1 MKTALI
7 DKTLNLVVQVNP
19 FGETFEVDSAHEWV
33 NCPDEITAGNYNYIG
48 GQFIPMPPPPPP
60 PPPTAEENKQAA
72 IARLQKTDW
81 TIIPDVGDP
90 TKSNPYLANV
100 QEFVVWRSAVRQYA
114 INPVAGNIQWPV
126 KPTEQWVTV

>member
-19 FGETFEVDSAHEWV
+19 LGETFEVDPSLEWV
-33 NCPDEITAGNYNYIG
+33 NCPDEITSGNYNYIDS
-48 GQFIPMPPPPPP
+48 QFIPVPPPPPP

-81 TIIPDVGDP
+81 TTIPDVGDP
-90 TKSNPYLANV
+90 TKSNPYLANA
-100 QEFVVWRSAVRQYA
+100 QEFVVWRNAVRQYA
-114 INPVAGNIQWPV
+114 INPVAGVIQWPK
-126 KPTEQWVTV
+126 KPTENWVNV